1 VPRVDT
7 AASIR
12 SITAALNPPREAK
25 CS

>member
-1 VPRVDT
+1 VPRLDT